1 MPDINFNDAQ
11 QALGFILPQQYRIE
25 QTVYQVRYP
34 SFDYASLVPV
44 NSDGDMWDLGTVFF
58 SGDIA
63 GQARWLAG
71 GAFDMPY
78 ADVSRSQFLQSNHL
92 AGIGYEWNLQELQ
105 RAAKLGRQLGNEKAM
120 AASRVAE
127 AFTYGIAI
135 RGDTAKNTTGL
146 INDANIP
153 ASNVPADGTA
163 SATGWSTKTPDLIL
177 RDVNLVL
184 TDVINNSKET
194 STPTK
199 LLLPTTSL
207 QQIASTKLG
216 TASDTTILEFIRKTN
231 VVTAQTGQ
239 PLDIKGS
246 RELETAGASSTK
258 RMMAY
263 ESSPDVIQFH
273 LPGPHEFLPPFQ
285 KGSMVWEVAGITNIG
300 GVEVR
305 LPKGASYRDGI

>member
-1 MPDINFNDAQ
+1 MPDINFHDAQ
-11 QALGFILPQQYRIE
+11 QALGFIIPQQYRIE

-34 SFDYASLVPV
+34 SFDYASLIPV

-63 GQARWLAG
+63 GAAKWVAG
-71 GAFDMPY
+71 GAFDVPY
-78 ADVSRSQFLQSNHL
+78 ADVSQSQFLQSNHM
-92 AGIGYEWNLQELQ
+92 AAIGYEWNLQELE
-105 RAAKLGRQLGNEKAM
+105 RAAKLGRPLQPQKAM

-127 AFTYGIAI
+127 AFVYGIAI
-135 RGDTAKNTTGL
+135 RGDTTKNMTGL
-146 INDANIP
+146 INDATIP
-153 ASNVPADGTA
+153 ASNVAADGTA
-163 SATGWSTKTPDLIL
+163 SGTTWATKTPDQVL

-207 QQIASTKLG
+207 QDIASRKLG
-216 TASDTTILEFIRKTN
+216 TASDSTVLEFIRKNN

-239 PLDIKGS
+239 PLDIRGS

-263 ESSPDVIQFH
+263 ESASDVIQLH
-273 LPGPHEFLPPFQ
+273 LPGPHEFLPVFQ
-285 KGSMVWEVAGITNIG
+285 KSSMTWEVAGIMNVG

-305 LPKGASYRDGI
+305 LPKGASYRDAI